1 MNDPLEINMNQNV
14 TQNLP
19 SIGFTLDEISD
30 LVSRHMIVRN
40 EEAKAAALWVAHTY
54 VFKRFQHTPRLAI
67 TSPEKQCGKS
77 TLLKILF
84 ELSYNPLKTDNIT
97 PAAIFRAIGASNG
110 MTMLI
115 DEADTFFNGREEIR
129 GILNSG
135 FEETGSVSRT
145 EASDGTYKPRN
156 FSTFCPVAIA
166 GIGLLP
172 STIMDRAVSIRL
184 KRKAPGEKVE
194 RLPRPCPEFDR
205 LKGLLQTWGDA
216 VDLSQHLNPD
226 IPVNFEDRQAD
237 ISIPLLAIADSAGGD
252 WPMAARVAL
261 SEIFGAV
268 GNGQEAASA
277 SSILLAD
284 IRDLFD
290 ASGQDF
296 VSSADICLGLA
307 KIEDHPW
314 GEWNRGRPISKHDL
328 AGLLVPFG
336 IRPFQRR
343 LGQVVT
349 RGYRHE
355 DFADAWLRYTPK
367 A

>member
-1 MNDPLEINMNQNV
+1 MTDNVAQNIPNIIN
-14 TQNLP
+14 
-19 SIGFTLDEISD
+19 ILDEISN
-30 LVSRHMIVRN
+30 LVSRYMIVRH
-40 EEAKAAALWVAHTY
+40 EEAQVAALWIAHSY
-54 VFKRFQHTPRLAI
+54 VYRMFRHTPRLSI

-77 TLLKILF
+77 TLLKILS
-84 ELSYNPLKTDNIT
+84 ELSYNPLKVDNIS
-97 PAAIFRAIGASNG
+97 AAGIYRAISASKA
-110 MTMLI
+110 MSMLV
-115 DEADTFFNGREEIR
+115 DEADTFINRDDCIR
-129 GILNSG
+129 GIINSG
-135 FEETGSVSRT
+135 FEETGAVVRVECADGIYKSV
-145 EASDGTYKPRN
+145 TY
-156 FSTFCPVAIA
+156 STFCPIALA

-172 STIMDRAVSIRL
+172 ETIMDRAIPIRL
-184 KRKAPGEKVE
+184 KRKAPGERID
-194 RLPRPCPEFDR
+194 RLPRPCPEFEQ
-205 LKGLLQTWGDA
+205 LKRLLQTWGDA
-216 VDLSQHLNPD
+216 VDLSRYLNPD
-226 IPVNFEDRQAD
+226 IPPSFQDRQGD

-268 GNGQEAASA
+268 GNSQEAASA

-307 KIEDHPW
+307 NIEDHPW

>member
-1 MNDPLEINMNQNV
+1 
-14 TQNLP
+14 
-19 SIGFTLDEISD
+19 
-30 LVSRHMIVRN
+30 MIVRDV
-40 EEAKAAALWVAHTY
+40 ETKVVALWVAHTFIY
-54 VFKRFQHTPRLAI
+54 RKFQHTPRLAI
-67 TSPEKQCGKS
+67 NSPEKQCGKS
-77 TLLKILF
+77 TLLKILS
-84 ELSYNPLKTDNIT
+84 ELSHNSLKSDNIT
-97 PAAIFRAIGASNG
+97 AAGIFRAISASSG
-110 MTMLI
+110 MTMFV
-115 DEADTFFNGREEIR
+115 DEADTFLNHDEAVR
-129 GILNSG
+129 GIINSG
-135 FEETGSVSRT
+135 FEETGAVVRA
-145 EASDGTYKPRN
+145 EYVDGAYKSTTY
-156 FSTFCPVAIA
+156 STFCPAAIA

-172 STIMDRAVSIRL
+172 ATIMDRAIPIRL
-184 KRKAPGEKVE
+184 KRKAPGEKVD
-194 RLPRPCPEFDR
+194 RLPRPCPEFAK

-216 VDLSQHLNPD
+216 VDLSQHINPD
-226 IPVNFEDRQAD
+226 IPASFQDRQAD

-268 GNGQEAASA
+268 GNSQEAASA

-296 VSSADICLGLA
+296 VSSADICVGLA
-307 KIEDHPW
+307 NVEDHPW

-355 DFADAWLRYTPK
+355 DFADAWLRYTQK